1 MRFFI
6 AGIMQGS
13 HTVNQM
19 HDQDYRQRIAKLLVE
34 HFPGAEIYD
43 PLAAHRTSLKYDTL
57 TGREV
62 FFRHN
67 LMCREVDV
75 LLAFLPSASM
85 GTAIEMWEAHQNGA
99 AVISISPMTHNWVV
113 KYLSHAVYADETEF
127 LAALQSGEVART
139 IAAVLE
145 KSAGSDSDA
154 VSLRRRNSDWV
165 TRPELPAKSVGAWQ
179 TRPSRP
185 ASGCSGSG
193 RAALPPLFWHRLRS

>member
-19 HDQDYRQRIAKLLVE
+19 HDQDYRQRFSQLLLE

-43 PLAAHRTSLKYDTL
+43 PLAKHRNSLEYDKL

-62 FFRHN
+62 FLRHN

-75 LLAFLPSASM
+75 LLAFLPAASM

-99 AVISISPMTHNWVV
+99 AILSISPMKHNWAV
-113 KYLSHAVYADETEF
+113 KYLSHAIYADETEF
-127 LAALQSGEVART
+127 LAALQSGEVARK

-145 KSAGSDSDA
+145 KN
-154 VSLRRRNSDWV
+154 VR
-165 TRPELPAKSVGAWQ
+165 Q
-179 TRPSRP
+179 
-185 ASGCSGSG
+185 
-193 RAALPPLFWHRLRS
+193 